1 MAAPTKQGI
10 DYFPYDIDLDQDD
23 KLAMIIGE
31 YGEKGE
37 RLWVKIL
44 AWTYKNEGY
53 YFEWKEDVQ
62 LRFLRRYSY
71 CGFSLSFIQEVVPR
85 FIRWGLFDKAVFDAF
100 QILTSER
107 IQKTWLDA
115 TRKRIGRQINQ
126 KFWLNGV
133 NDAIAAEET
142 PLTAE
147 VTDKEKESKENEIKE
162 KEEFV
167 GGKPPAH
174 EPVIIE
180 SDSGKGKQV
189 GKKGTAA
196 FVPPTQEEVQEYFLQ
211 LMGDPKK
218 PNAWPRDKC
227 FNEGFACFHHYNA
240 NGWKQ
245 GTRAKPI
252 VNWKSACCTW
262 MTNEKKGVFGPTSGN
277 FNGKSDKNTP
287 ENVQKRAENVNNPP
301 QFEKMAIEISYLYER
316 FLEDKCT
323 ITSIEYQQYDYLK
336 NGGALN
342 FTDEQ
347 KMTINK
353 KALEQLAKIN
363 IPSPDEKLLLT
374 TMKKIGVLEYFSLA
388 KSAGWKSIFNT

>member
-107 IQKTWLDA
+107 IQKTWLD
-115 TRKRIGRQINQ
+115 
-126 KFWLNGV
+126 
-133 NDAIAAEET
+133 
-142 PLTAE
+142 
-147 VTDKEKESKENEIKE
+147 E